1 MYLEDFKLFNIR
13 NPSKPL
19 SVPGLSSTMKELY
32 RQSDYEAYIKGS
44 KTHIGFTTQNFLF
57 SEFKSNTQNFFND
70 KEYGSD
76 INAFIDVYTALIP
89 FSSETKPGTRLYGFT
104 LNPDNPN
111 ISSFPGN
118 PPVFTGNPTFQYPY
132 KTM

>member
-1 MYLEDFKLFNIR
+1 M
-13 NPSKPL
+13 
-19 SVPGLSSTMKELY
+19 
-32 RQSDYEAYIKGS
+32 
-44 KTHIGFTTQNFLF
+44 F
-57 SEFKSNTQNFFND
+57 SEFKSNAPNFFND

-89 FSSETKPGTRLYGFT
+89 FSIETKPGTKLYGFT

-111 ISSFPGN
+111 SENNISSFPEN